1 MTVQKKHILF
11 IGHEATLTG
20 APILLLNLLGLIK
33 DDYHFSIILKRGG
46 TLEQSFK
53 QLSSTI
59 ILKGENYSK
68 SKNIILFVFERCSFF
83 IKQLSLIPLFF
94 KADIIFSNTIC
105 NGRLLKRFNFFK
117 RPTIVYVHELE
128 SMLKYFNLK
137 NDTTLSLQLAK
148 ILLCPSKKVLENLRN
163 NHQVNSLKLK
173 LFPYYFKSDQFQF
186 TSSQKIDYRNAF
198 LEKWNI
204 PTTAKLVCGMG
215 MVSERKGTDLFVSVA
230 KQVFGVNEN
239 IYFVWIGD
247 FSEEEISKKIE
258 LEYHSKKYPDRL
270 VFTGKLP
277 YATTNL
283 LPFDLFF
290 LSSKEDP
297 YPLVVLEA
305 ALQNVPSLCYEKSG
319 GIVEFIG
326 YDAGFIIDSLESNV
340 ISNKIIEILKDDEQL
355 TSIALRCKEKVLEL
369 HSNANNI
376 SNQFNDVITSVLK

>member
-1 MTVQKKHILF
+1 M
-11 IGHEATLTG
+11 
-20 APILLLNLLGLIK
+20 
-33 DDYHFSIILKRGG
+33 
-46 TLEQSFK
+46 
-53 QLSSTI
+53 
-59 ILKGENYSK
+59 
-68 SKNIILFVFERCSFF
+68 
-83 IKQLSLIPLFF
+83 
-94 KADIIFSNTIC
+94 
-105 NGRLLKRFNFFK
+105 
-117 RPTIVYVHELE
+117 
-128 SMLKYFNLK
+128 
-137 NDTTLSLQLAK
+137 
-148 ILLCPSKKVLENLRN
+148 
-163 NHQVNSLKLK
+163 
-173 LFPYYFKSDQFQF
+173 
-186 TSSQKIDYRNAF
+186 
-198 LEKWNI
+198 
-204 PTTAKLVCGMG
+204 
-215 MVSERKGTDLFVSVA
+215 
-230 KQVFGVNEN
+230 
-239 IYFVWIGD
+239 
-247 FSEEEISKKIE
+247 
-258 LEYHSKKYPDRL
+258 EYHSKKYPNRL